1 MHQIKLGKYR
11 HYKGGEY
18 ELLFIGKNTE
28 NKDEVAVYRSLKD
41 QVIWVRPLKMWLEK
55 VEQKDKKVNRFEL
68 IAEQDSLDSWEN
80 KYKRALAD
88 YQNLLKSSAKE
99 KQEFI
104 RFALNDFLQEILP
117 VYDHL
122 KMSLNSLP
130 DNEKESAWV
139 KGVEYVLKQFK
150 NVLNERG
157 VQEIKTKGELFDHN
171 LMEAVEGG
179 GNMVKTEIM
188 PGYTL
193 HDKVIRPAKVIV
205 TNKLEDKNKK

>member
-1 MHQIKLGKYR
+1 MNQIKLGKYR
-11 HYKGGEY
+11 HYKGDEY
-18 ELLFIGKNTE
+18 ELIFIGKNSE
-28 NKDEVAVYRSLKD
+28 NKEDVAIYRSLKD
-41 QVIWVRPLKMWLEK
+41 QAIWVRPLKMWLEK

-68 IAEQDSLDSWEN
+68 IEEQDSLDSWEN

-104 RFALNDFLQEILP
+104 RFAINDFLQEILP

-122 KMSLNSLP
+122 KMSLHALP
-130 DNEKESAWV
+130 DNEKDSAWV

-150 NVLNERG
+150 DLLNDRG
-157 VQEIKTKGELFDHN
+157 VQEIKTKGEIFDHN
-171 LMEAVEGG
+171 LMEAVEGE
-179 GNMVKTEIM
+179 GNVVKTEIM